1 MKIKLLSHAS
11 VIIKTS
17 DCNILTD
24 PWFES
29 SVFMNSWS
37 LHPKPNINLEDF
49 SEITHLF
56 ISHEHP
62 DHFNIPTL
70 KSFPDDF
77 KKRVTILVQ
86 KNNSNRMPK
95 ALNSFLGFE
104 NINLCENNKKYEIS
118 NQTAVQIN
126 QFGIGPD
133 SSLAVFN
140 NNEVILN
147 INDCELN
154 SRDCK
159 RLLKNLKKVDYV
171 LNQFSIA
178 GYRGNWDYDK
188 KLRTNANQILDNMI
202 NNHRDLK
209 AKSNNTFC

>member
-1 MKIKLLSHAS
+1 MS
-11 VIIKTS
+11 
-17 DCNILTD
+17 
-24 PWFES
+24 
-29 SVFMNSWS
+29 
-37 LHPKPNINLEDF
+37 
-49 SEITHLF
+49 
-56 ISHEHP
+56 
-62 DHFNIPTL
+62 
-70 KSFPDDF
+70 
-77 KKRVTILVQ
+77 
-86 KNNSNRMPK
+86 K

-104 NINLCENNKKYEIS
+104 NIILCENNKKYEIS